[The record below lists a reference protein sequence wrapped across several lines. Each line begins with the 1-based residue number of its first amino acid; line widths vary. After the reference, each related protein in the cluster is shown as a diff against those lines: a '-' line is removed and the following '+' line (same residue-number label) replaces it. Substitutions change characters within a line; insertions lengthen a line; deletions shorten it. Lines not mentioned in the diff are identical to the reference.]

1 MIKIGETAMDTK
13 ELLIVYEKYV
23 KEINDIWRSL

>member
-1 MIKIGETAMDTK
+1 MDTK

-23 KEINDIWRSL
+23 KEINDIWRSLWPRKKV